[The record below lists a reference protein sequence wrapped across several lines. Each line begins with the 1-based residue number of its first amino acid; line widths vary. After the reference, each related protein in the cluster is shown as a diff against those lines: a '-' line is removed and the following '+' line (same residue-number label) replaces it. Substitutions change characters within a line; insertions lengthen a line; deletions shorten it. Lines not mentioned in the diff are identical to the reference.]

1 MQSVHFSTR
10 VNQFGYF
17 DEVLGHPRWQGRKIL
32 DFGGNIGNFLVGVNG
47 HVRHED
53 YWCMEVHPEV
63 VEEGRRKYPSA
74 HFVHFNRYS
83 SEFNPDGIRNLPVPD
98 DGIRFDLILAF
109 SVFTHI
115 DLTEMLELSS
125 SLRALLAPGGAY
137 AFTFCDPRYD
147 RSLSSPELAPG
158 SDVRKSLG
166 FSNAKDIDALVER
179 AMQAPYSVVIG
190 DKLYVEPGEEVSH
203 QKRVGNPWECYCAYY
218 TTDFIRS
225 LFPGCEIHEP
235 VKPAWQ
241 HCCVVRA

>member
-98 DGIRFDLILAF
+98 DGIRFDLI
-109 SVFTHI
+109 
-115 DLTEMLELSS
+115 
-125 SLRALLAPGGAY
+125 
-137 AFTFCDPRYD
+137 
-147 RSLSSPELAPG
+147 
-158 SDVRKSLG
+158 
-166 FSNAKDIDALVER
+166 
-179 AMQAPYSVVIG
+179 
-190 DKLYVEPGEEVSH
+190 
-203 QKRVGNPWECYCAYY
+203 
-218 TTDFIRS
+218 
-225 LFPGCEIHEP
+225 
-235 VKPAWQ
+235 
-241 HCCVVRA
+241 